1 MTAIATGAVRTG
13 RPRSTRAHEAI
24 IDAIIEMMSEGI
36 TVDALS
42 IEAVAARAGVG
53 KATIY
58 RRWSSKQEMLTET
71 MRVLKGPPPEPKGR
85 NTRERLLS
93 LVNKMAVG
101 DERAAKVFPCMLPE
115 IMRSDEAYD
124 LWQTFVEER
133 REVMRGVLRRGIAE
147 GELRA
152 DLDNVVATSALSGPI
167 LMNRIM
173 RWNPHVDNAKLP
185 EQIVDLVLGGISLPA
200 APTS

>member
-1 MTAIATGAVRTG
+1 MTAIATGVARTG

-24 IDAIIEMMSEGI
+24 IDAIIDMMTEGV
-36 TVDALS
+36 TVDGLS

-58 RRWSSKQEMLTET
+58 RRWANKQEMLSET
-71 MRVLKGPPPEPKGR
+71 MRVLKGPPPEPMGS
-85 NTRERLLS
+85 NTRERILFLLGK
-93 LVNKMAVG
+93 VAHG

-115 IMRSDEAYD
+115 ILRSDEAYQ

-133 REVMRGVLRRGIAE
+133 REVMRGVLRRGITE

-152 DLDNVVATSALSGPI
+152 DIDIEVVTAALSGPI
-167 LMNRIM
+167 LVNRIM
-173 RWNPHVDNAKLP
+173 RWNPNVDDTKLP
-185 EQIVDLVLGGISLPA
+185 EQIVDLVLEGISSR
-200 APTS
+200 TS